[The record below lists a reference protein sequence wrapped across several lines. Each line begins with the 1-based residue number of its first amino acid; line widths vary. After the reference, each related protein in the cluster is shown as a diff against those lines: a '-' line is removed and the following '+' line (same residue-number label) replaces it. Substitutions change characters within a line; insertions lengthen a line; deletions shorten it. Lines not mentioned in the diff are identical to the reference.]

1 MSPTVGWLIAFRF
14 LQGTGAAMGV
24 IPRAIIRD
32 LHTGAEATRLMSLV
46 MLVFSVSPI
55 LAPLTGSA
63 LIVPLAGAR
72 LFVAVGIAALIAL
85 AAATTPRS
93 REPADR
99 DRLAAEFRIVSL
111 FDRRVEGIHVDVD
124 DLAAGRRCGVRI

>member
-1 MSPTVGWLIAFRF
+1 
-14 LQGTGAAMGV
+14 
-24 IPRAIIRD
+24 
-32 LHTGAEATRLMSLV
+32 MSLV